1 MTQLN
6 ILLTVTLIQM
16 KMLLNLM
23 VLVVGGVVY
32 GQETGQRVGSGLGE
46 GQGAQIAAGQVS
58 ALLNDIKPTCS
69 KILKF

>member
-1 MTQLN
+1 
-6 ILLTVTLIQM
+6 M

-46 GQGAQIAAGQVS
+46 GQGAQIAASQVS
-58 ALLNDIKPTCS
+58 VPLL
-69 KILKF
+69 

>member
-1 MTQLN
+1 
-6 ILLTVTLIQM
+6 
-16 KMLLNLM
+16 MLLNLM

-58 ALLNDIKPTCS
+58 VPPHAKHHRKPT
-69 KILKF
+69 